1 MEINGV
7 PFDKAQACHAIAL
20 EYARMLFREEQC
32 EDLDLRK
39 HPQRCQDFMFAEYLE
54 AYGYLAGKDD
64 AYIQALLS
72 KN

>member
-1 MEINGV
+1 MEIHNV

-20 EYARMLFREEQC
+20 EYALMLFREEQC
-32 EDLDLRK
+32 KDMDVRQT
-39 HPQRCQDFMFAEYLE
+39 PQRCQDFMFAAYLE

-64 AYIQALLS
+64 AYIEALLS